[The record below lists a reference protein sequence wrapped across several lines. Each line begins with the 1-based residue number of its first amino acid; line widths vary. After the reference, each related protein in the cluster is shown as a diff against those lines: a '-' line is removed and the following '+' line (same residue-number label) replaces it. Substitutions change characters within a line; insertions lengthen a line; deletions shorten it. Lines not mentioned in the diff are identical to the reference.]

1 MSAGMLISVVLN
13 PDNLHSAWYPF
24 TVGKRQ
30 ACSSLGIGYA
40 KGDTIVPSELSDKNE
55 GDTPVTT
62 KGSQQPKEDLW
73 EVVEGSNDLA
83 KASLLSFYSV
93 SKLLSA
99 FPDINA
105 LMKATLEEALK
116 SVGAERGF
124 IALINYHT
132 GELKIGWTA
141 GHGWTDEKLSVRFDL
156 SGSVGR
162 GAEGHVAL
170 TGKPYLSGDI
180 TKDQYHSSCS
190 RCLLFENTVSCMVVP
205 LKGRDGKIIGV
216 LSVSSEHQNAFDEND
231 LRILCALADVAAV
244 AISAADYH
252 AREQK
257 LIELGMELAS
267 QTDIEALLDEVV
279 AVAVEILQADDCSLF
294 LIDDSKLVLKASRG
308 ALKGQVG
315 KAVYE
320 LGEGLTGWVAL
331 HAQPIRL
338 SDVRSDPRWKG
349 RYTEFPAEQ
358 IGAFLAVPVMGQK
371 SCRGVLRVIRK
382 RHPDSSYTNPFTPDD
397 QNLLHMLAS
406 QVGAVL
412 DRVELQERLIEA
424 ERMAALGEMSART
437 AHMLGNKIFTL
448 KGALKELKHI
458 DLPQGEERERLFS
471 AIECSIKEMEEL
483 LQEFRYFVK
492 SAKAEKNLLEL
503 ISLMHEFIEQ
513 LRRTTGDVAISFVT
527 HLDEV
532 WIEGDAE
539 RLKRCISELVENAIH
554 FMPDGGTISI
564 SIEQSKARPNE
575 VLITVSDTGV
585 GIPEEKK
592 EKIFEPFYSTRAQ
605 GLGLGLAIVKSIVQ
619 AHGGTIEEVG
629 EYGKGAK
636 FVITLPA
643 KRIGK
648 QTSRVERE

>member
-1 MSAGMLISVVLN
+1 LPLEAG
-13 PDNLHSAWYPF
+13 H
-24 TVGKRQ
+24 
-30 ACSSLGIGYA
+30 A
-40 KGDTIVPSELSDKNE
+40 KGDVIVPSERNDKHE
-55 GDTPVTT
+55 VDTSTVA
-62 KGSQQPKEDLW
+62 KGSQPPNEDLW

-83 KASLLSFYSV
+83 KASILSFYSV
-93 SKLLSA
+93 SKLLTA
-99 FPDINA
+99 FPDIDA
-105 LMKATLEEALK
+105 LMRTTLEEALK

-141 GHGWTDEKLSVRFDL
+141 GYGWTDEKLSVRFEL
-156 SGSVGR
+156 SDTTGR
-162 GAEGHVAL
+162 GVEGHVAL

-180 TKDQYHSSCS
+180 SRDMHHSCCS
-190 RCLLFENTVSCMVVP
+190 RCLLFENTVSCIVVP
-205 LKGRDGKIIGV
+205 LKGRDGKTIGV
-216 LSVSSEHQNAFDEND
+216 LSVNSERQNAFDEND
-231 LRILCALADVAAV
+231 LRILCALADAAAI

-308 ALKGQVG
+308 ALKGEVD

-358 IGAFLAVPVMGQK
+358 IGAFLAVPIMGQK
-371 SCRGVLRVIRK
+371 SCRGVLRVLRK
-382 RHPDSSYTNPFTPDD
+382 RHPSSSYTNPFTPDD

-437 AHMLGNKIFTL
+437 AHMLGNKLFTL

-458 DLPQGEERERLFS
+458 DITQGEERERFFS
-471 AIECSIKEMEEL
+471 AIESSIKEMEEL

-492 SAKAEKNLLEL
+492 SARAEKNPLEL
-503 ISLMHEFIEQ
+503 ISLMREFVEQ
-513 LRRTTGDVAISFVT
+513 MRRSTGDVAIGFET
-527 HLDEV
+527 QLDEV
-532 WIEGDAE
+532 WVEGDAE
-539 RLKRCISELVENAIH
+539 KLKRCISELVENATH
-554 FMPDGGTISI
+554 FMPHGGSITIT
-564 SIEQSKARPNE
+564 IEQSKANPNE
-575 VLITVSDTGV
+575 VLITVSDTGM

-629 EYGKGAK
+629 EYGRGAK
-636 FVITLPA
+636 FVIALPA
-643 KRIGK
+643 KRIGRQK
-648 QTSRVERE
+648 SEAGGE